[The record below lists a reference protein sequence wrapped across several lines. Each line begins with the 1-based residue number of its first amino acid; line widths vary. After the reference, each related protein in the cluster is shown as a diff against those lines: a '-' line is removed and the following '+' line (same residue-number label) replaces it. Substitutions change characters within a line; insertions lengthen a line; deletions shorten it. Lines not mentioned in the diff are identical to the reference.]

1 VEKSHYDLELTGF
14 DAAKKVVLIK
24 ELRQILGTGLKE
36 TKDMVESAPTW
47 LKKEVKKEEAEA
59 LVEKIKSLGGEVR
72 MA

>member
-1 VEKSHYDLELTGF
+1 
-14 DAAKKVVLIK
+14 
-24 ELRQILGTGLKE
+24 LGTGLKE